1 MSAAGQKNRKELSK
15 QEANSFAFKLL
26 PILLLTCFSELLSMQ

>member
-1 MSAAGQKNRKELSK
+1 MSAAGQKRKELSK

-26 PILLLTCFSELLSMQ
+26 PILFLTCFSELLSMQ